1 MNALES
7 RRARWVHR
15 AVLVALSALFLA
27 PLAWMVILSLQGENA
42 GLAAGPSVRA

>member
-27 PLAWMVILSLQGENA
+27 PLASWGTISDGI
-42 GLAAGPSVRA
+42 VRAMPLNHSAT